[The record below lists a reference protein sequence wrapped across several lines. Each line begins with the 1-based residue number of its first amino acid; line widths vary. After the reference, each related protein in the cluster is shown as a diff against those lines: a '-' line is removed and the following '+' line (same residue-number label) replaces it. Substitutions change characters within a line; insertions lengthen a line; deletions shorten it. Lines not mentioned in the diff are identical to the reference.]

1 MEQIFFRMHVR
12 VSRMLS
18 RIAGGKTRI
27 ALETALFVAATTMLA
42 LMLVL
47 HLNFVSPSGQAGCFA
62 QYMPA
67 ALPPLIRVD
76 IEPDP
81 TWIHPMGHV
90 LSRILNK
97 QNRNSFVFAA
107 HKGLMAL
114 LEYPNGTDH
123 TMPVVQVSIPLSSDC
138 FGVQHLGHSPI
149 WSVFLDK
156 VVGFDTILI
165 NQFIA
170 LADGKGFL
178 RNEFSKDTYNLNY
191 ASEFQSTTATIYSR
205 AAFKVGVFF
214 TILFLFFSTTTL
226 VSFILRE
233 TQQRMLRFTLAL
245 QHHIRHRMPYVK
257 LVFSH
262 IIESLVFVPIMVG
275 MLFFLFEF
283 FKDRLLAF
291 MVMSLV
297 WLCEL
302 YSVICVRTWLSLTF
316 FPALFLSYFAMFHI
330 YFFCFPFGF
339 SYIAL
344 WTTTTFLLQVML
356 FFLNRFELPALRD
369 GVISAQV
376 PRQFVLTPVEQYGS
390 GTSRRG
396 H

>member
-27 ALETALFVAATTMLA
+27 ALETALFMAATTMLA

-81 TWIHPMGHV
+81 TWIHPMGQV

-114 LEYPNGTDH
+114 LEYPNATDH

-138 FGVQHLGHSPI
+138 FGVKHFGHSPI
-149 WSVFLDK
+149 WSVFLGK

-262 IIESLVFVPIMVG
+262 IIESLVFVPIMVRDPHSSKSHTMSSLG
-275 MLFFLFEF
+275 
-283 FKDRLLAF
+283 RHALLPLRVLQGSIVGIHGDVPCMALRTLLGHLRPH
-291 MVMSLV
+291 VALADVLSSSLSEL
-297 WLCEL
+297 LCDVSHL
-302 YSVICVRTWLSLTF
+302 
-316 FPALFLSYFAMFHI
+316 LFLLSIWLFI
-330 YFFCFPFGF
+330 YC
-339 SYIAL
+339 AL
-344 WTTTTFLLQVML
+344 DDDNVFVAGHALLPQS
-356 FFLNRFELPALRD
+356 
-369 GVISAQV
+369 I
-376 PRQFVLTPVEQYGS
+376 
-390 GTSRRG
+390 
-396 H
+396 